1 MEKTV
6 KVTIEIASGQIIVR
20 NDKGAVWKYGYKST
34 DTSIAIVAATIVTSM
49 LNATITDSVRYQLV
63 YDNTITFTLTTETI

>member
-20 NDKGAVWKYGYKST
+20 NDKGVEWKYGYKAF
-34 DTSIAIVAATIVTSM
+34 DTSISIVAATIATSM
-49 LNATITDSVRYQLV
+49 LNATITAGVRCQLV
-63 YDNTITFTLTTETI
+63 HNNTITFTLTTETI